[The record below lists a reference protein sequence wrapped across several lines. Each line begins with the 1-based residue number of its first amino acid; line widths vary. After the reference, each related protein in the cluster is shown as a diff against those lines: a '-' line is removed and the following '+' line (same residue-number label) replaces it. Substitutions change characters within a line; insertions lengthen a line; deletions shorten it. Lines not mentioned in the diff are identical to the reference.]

1 MPQVIS
7 LLGSTGS
14 IGRQTLEIASLLG
27 LTVTALSADKNT
39 VLLEEQVRRFKPAV
53 AAVRDEA
60 ACRDFKVKVR
70 DTSVRVVSGENGLI
84 DAARADGADTVVAA
98 IVGMAGLMPVL
109 ASAELGRRI
118 ALANKEALVCAGE
131 IVMER
136 ARKSGAEIIPV
147 DSEHSAIFQCIKGE
161 PRSSVKRLILTAS
174 GGPFRKMSRE
184 ELEHVTPDMALK
196 HPTWKMGNKIT
207 IDSATLMNKGFEVI
221 EAAHLFSVPPG
232 EVSVI
237 VHPESIVHSMVEFCD
252 NSIMG
257 QIAEPDMRLPIQYA
271 LTYPE
276 RKSSPVRGFDLTRLS
291 GMTFEKP
298 DRKSFPCLDLALEAA
313 EARGTACSV
322 LNGANEAAV
331 ELFLNG
337 KLSFYGISDSIR
349 AALDA
354 IPNNPSPLCE
364 EIIEAGEAAKRYVKE
379 KNTERSS

>member
-14 IGRQTLEIASLLG
+14 IGRQTLEVAGPLG
-27 LTVTALSADKNT
+27 LTVAALSADKNIA
-39 VLLEEQVRRFKPAV
+39 LLEEQVRRFKPAV
-53 AAVRDEA
+53 AAVRDES

-70 DTSVRVVSGENGLI
+70 DTNVRVLSGEKGVI
-84 DAARADGADTVVAA
+84 DAACADRADTVVAA
-98 IVGMAGLMPVL
+98 IVGMAGLMPAL
-109 ASAELGRRI
+109 AAAELGRRI
-118 ALANKEALVCAGE
+118 ALANKEALVCAGGLFMAQ
-131 IVMER
+131 VK
-136 ARKSGAEIIPV
+136 KSGAEIIPV

-161 PRSSVKRLILTAS
+161 PQSSVKRLILTAS
-174 GGPFRKMSRE
+174 GGPLRAMSRE
-184 ELEHVTPDMALK
+184 ELEHATPEMALD
-196 HPTWKMGNKIT
+196 HPTWKMGKKIT

-252 NSIMG
+252 NSIIA

-276 RKSSPVRGFDLTRLS
+276 RKMSQVRGFDITRLS
-291 GMTFEKP
+291 AMTFEEP
-298 DRKSFPCLDLALEAA
+298 DRKKFPCLDLALESA
-313 EARGTACSV
+313 EAQGTACSV

-331 ELFLNG
+331 ELFLSG

-354 IPNNPSPLCE
+354 IPNNPSPSCD
-364 EIIEAGEAAKRYVKE
+364 EIIEAGEAAKRYVTD
-379 KNTERSS
+379 NT